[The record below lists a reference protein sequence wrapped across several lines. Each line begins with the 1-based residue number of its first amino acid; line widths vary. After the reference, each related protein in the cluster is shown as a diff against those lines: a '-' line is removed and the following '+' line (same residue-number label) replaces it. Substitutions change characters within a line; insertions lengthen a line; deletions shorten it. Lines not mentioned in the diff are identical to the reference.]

1 MRNCYFVI
9 FNGRGW
15 EKRRGGR
22 RVRDYIFRRDSTDVH
37 WHVLRSQ
44 LPRQGARFALDSSI
58 SLNDGSR
65 QLRGG
70 NVTQPAARDPVLPP
84 PPLLPRLNFR
94 LYMCW
99 PHMSPKLTFP
109 TSLAPLHNLPYTFRP
124 RRESRG
130 PIAGST
136 FPPRRGYISSPF
148 HEILIKSWT
157 PLFTFLLVNQTLSLI
172 TRISYG
178 RGGIRF

>member
-1 MRNCYFVI
+1 MLFLTD
-9 FNGRGW
+9 GAG
-15 EKRRGGR
+15 RRGGEGTRLYFSARLDRCSLAHFEKPVAPARGALCFGQLYFLKR
-22 RVRDYIFRRDSTDVH
+22 RFEV
-37 WHVLRSQ
+37 
-44 LPRQGARFALDSSI
+44 
-58 SLNDGSR
+58 
-65 QLRGG
+65 
-70 NVTQPAARDPVLPP
+70 VTGWKCHAARSPRPGPTP

-157 PLFTFLLVNQTLSLI
+157 PLFTFLLVN
-172 TRISYG
+172 
-178 RGGIRF
+178 